1 MLAHRLAKNIQSLA
15 GQLDTAVH
23 VAEIRLLW
31 EESTEL
37 LRKLHGCDPRQYDAD
52 FSRTLYHLG
61 THLCRA
67 GYWKRA
73 ERSLREAS
81 RLYRGLYNGDTA
93 SENNCDGLAWTLL
106 EYAKSL
112 EKLERNDEAYRTT
125 REAIALCRRLFENR
139 YGAVA
144 TQIPAAVRSYGDF
157 LFGLGT
163 GF

>member
-1 MLAHRLAKNIQSLA
+1 VLAHRLAINIQSLA
-15 GQLDTAVH
+15 EQLDTAVH

-37 LRKLHGCDPRQYDAD
+37 LRKLHGCDPRQYDVK
-52 FSRTLYHLG
+52 FSRALYHLG

-67 GYWKRA
+67 GYWDRA
-73 ERSLREAS
+73 ERPLREAR
-81 RLYRGLYNGDTA
+81 RLYRGLYDGDSA
-93 SENNCDGLAWTLL
+93 SESNCAGLASTLL

-112 EKLERNDEAYRTT
+112 EKLERNDEAQRTT
-125 REAIALCRRLFENR
+125 REAIALRRRLFETR
-139 YGAVA
+139 YGAAA

-163 GF
+163 WF

>member
-31 EESTEL
+31 EESTDL
-37 LRKLHGCDPRQYDAD
+37 LRRLHGCNSRQYDAD

-61 THLCRA
+61 TYLCQA
-67 GYWKRA
+67 EYWDRA

-81 RLYRGLYNGDTA
+81 RLYRGLYNGDSA
-93 SENNCDGLAWTLL
+93 SESNCAGLASTLL

-112 EKLERNDEAYRTT
+112 EKLGRNDEAQRTT
-125 REAIALCRRLFENR
+125 RDAMALRRRLFETR

-163 GF
+163 WF